1 MVKRENIN
9 TTKHAHITMNIRVG
23 RTVGRTVIN
32 PKHNKEPA
40 SGLLTGSGLAAA
52 DSIRERSTAFPFR
65 SKERPCLSKLQS
77 I

>member
-32 PKHNKEPA
+32 PKHNEAISADNTVDSARYFISLLHKKEE
-40 SGLLTGSGLAAA
+40 
-52 DSIRERSTAFPFR
+52 RE
-65 SKERPCLSKLQS
+65 
-77 I
+77 